1 MSSRLQLQNFLNV
14 VHLNETRICGRIFS
28 KTSWKSEN
36 VEIRTES
43 GSWKLT
49 FSWVIRYSSVKI
61 LYLAEF
67 IKFFHFVIEINFF
80 LYNFFLTSIEFKR
93 FSDFEACILK
103 IVADMRDQPLT
114 NNLTPRELSWRSP
127 MITKPEWIWI
137 FRCSTA
143 VNSRDFFQR
152 LPPLKIGSKLKMC
165 T

>member
-1 MSSRLQLQNFLNV
+1 MLLVKSLLFEIRIPGGMSSRLQLQNFLNV

-36 VEIRTES
+36 VVIRTES
-43 GSWKLT
+43 GSSKLT

-103 IVADMRDQPLT
+103 IVAEDLWPKY
-114 NNLTPRELSWRSP
+114 NPKS
-127 MITKPEWIWI
+127 
-137 FRCSTA
+137 A
-143 VNSRDFFQR
+143 VIYN
-152 LPPLKIGSKLKMC
+152 GE
-165 T
+165 